1 MNLKKL
7 FNCMIALAVM
17 LFAINF
23 NQVSALASEEQA
35 VVLSNTVAT
44 VYDETELIIALATG
58 GEVVLGDNIDV
69 DDTLVIPAGTTVVL
83 DLNGKVVSQSKAQ
96 SNAYSMIENFGTLTI
111 KDTMSGGKLEYA
123 DTTVYTGYVNY
134 VSNTITNRGTVV
146 SIVEINLHTL
156 YLNFAF
162 LVWSLILV
170 LLLIDF

>member
-83 DLNGKVVSQSKAQ
+83 DLNGKSVFS
-96 SNAYSMIENFGTLTI
+96 
-111 KDTMSGGKLEYA
+111 
-123 DTTVYTGYVNY
+123 
-134 VSNTITNRGTVV
+134 
-146 SIVEINLHTL
+146 
-156 YLNFAF
+156 
-162 LVWSLILV
+162 
-170 LLLIDF
+170 